1 MEGRTGEE
9 VALGEIASG
18 AENDLKEATR
28 LARRM
33 VIEWGMGEMTGLV
46 AYDLDGE
53 NAFLDQRALEGQSRM
68 YSEAAA
74 ERMDAEVEGLL
85 ELAHRQA
92 YTILTEHRMP
102 LEQLEQVLLQ
112 EEMLKRDQVLPI
124 IFGTSVVGLSSIL
137 WKLSFH
143 CRKRSANR

>member
-1 MEGRTGEE
+1 M
-9 VALGEIASG
+9 ALGEIASG